1 MKIVAVVGAKNT
13 GKTTLVTR
21 IIRELVKRGF
31 TVGTVKHSHHSFDM
45 SDRDTG
51 KHKKAGAEIVAG
63 TGEETFFTIK
73 GEMKL
78 DNVLGMMNFIKNL
91 DFIILEGFKTSKYA
105 KISTSDFK
113 DDFTIANVN
122 VFEMDDSSLK
132 TLVDLLD
139 KRSYGM
145 IKYLNCK
152 KCGFDSCDVFVDG
165 KIKGNPN
172 ATLCK
177 SESDEVLLKIDNQ
190 MIPLNPFVRNFVK
203 ETIQGMVKSLKTDE
217 FGVNDFEKIELLI
230 RDDHDRH

>member
-13 GKTTLVTR
+13 GKTTLVIR
-21 IIRELVKRGF
+21 IVRELAERGF
-31 TVGTVKHSHHSFDM
+31 AVGTVKHSHHRFDM

-63 TGEETFFTIK
+63 IGEETFFTIK
-73 GEMKL
+73 ENMKL
-78 DNVLGMMNFIKNL
+78 DDVLGMMNFIKNL

-122 VFEMDDSSLK
+122 VFEMDDCTLK

-139 KRSYGM
+139 ERSYGM

-152 KCGFDSCDVFVDG
+152 KCGFDSCDDFVDG
-165 KIKGNPN
+165 KIKGNTN
-172 ATLCK
+172 AISCK
-177 SESDEVLLKIDNQ
+177 SESDEVLLKIDNH

>member
-1 MKIVAVVGAKNT
+1 MKIIAVVGTKNT

-21 IIRELVKRGF
+21 IVRELVERGF

-45 SDRDTG
+45 SDRDTE

-63 TGEETFFTIK
+63 TGKETFFTIK
-73 GEMKL
+73 GDMKL

-113 DDFTIANVN
+113 DDFTIANMN

-139 KRSYGM
+139 ERSYGM

-152 KCGFDSCDVFVDG
+152 KCGFDSCDDFVDG
-165 KIKGNPN
+165 KIKGNTN

-203 ETIQGMVKSLKTDE
+203 EIIQGMVKSLKTDE

>member
-13 GKTTLVTR
+13 GKTTLVIR
-21 IIRELVKRGF
+21 IVRELAERGF
-31 TVGTVKHSHHSFDM
+31 AVGTVKHSHHRFDM

-63 TGEETFFTIK
+63 IGEETFFTIK
-73 GEMKL
+73 ENMKL
-78 DNVLGMMNFIKNL
+78 DDVLGMMNFIKNL

-122 VFEMDDSSLK
+122 VFEMDDCTLK

-139 KRSYGM
+139 ERSYGM

-152 KCGFDSCDVFVDG
+152 KCGFDSCDDFVDG
-165 KIKGNPN
+165 KIKGNTN
-172 ATLCK
+172 AILCK
-177 SESDEVLLKIDNQ
+177 SESDEVLLKIDNH